1 MTPTRRAPP
10 RTASGHAPGI
20 SGGRVLVAGLVCG
33 AGGLAVALFLRV
45 ILANTTVRVNSYTPF
60 WFTVLLAGFGF
71 VAGMGLES
79 VRQLQRSS
87 PEPEYHRHRSLRQ
100 PPELRRGATD
110 DQPAP

>member
-1 MTPTRRAPP
+1 MTRSRRVPTRTPTGGAP
-10 RTASGHAPGI
+10 SF
-20 SGGRVLVAGLVCG
+20 SSGRVLAAGLVSG

-71 VAGMGLES
+71 VAGMALES
-79 VRQLQRSS
+79 VRQLQQSS

>member
-1 MTPTRRAPP
+1 VTPTRRVPP
-10 RTASGHAPGI
+10 RTASGHAPAF

-45 ILANTTVRVNSYTPF
+45 IVANTTVRVNSYTPF